1 MWIIIEMQHESDLP
15 ISELDGFV
23 VLNEDGN
30 VAIFSDRDAAISF
43 QDENIIDGQIIE
55 LPVY

>member
-30 VAIFSDRDAAISF
+30 VAIFPDKEAASSF
-43 QDENIIDGQIIE
+43 QDENAISGQIFE

>member
-1 MWIIIEMQHESDLP
+1 MWIIIKMQNESDLP

-30 VAIFSDRDAAISF
+30 VAFFPDKEAASSF
-43 QDENIIDGQIIE
+43 QDENTIDGQIIE
-55 LPVY
+55 LLVY